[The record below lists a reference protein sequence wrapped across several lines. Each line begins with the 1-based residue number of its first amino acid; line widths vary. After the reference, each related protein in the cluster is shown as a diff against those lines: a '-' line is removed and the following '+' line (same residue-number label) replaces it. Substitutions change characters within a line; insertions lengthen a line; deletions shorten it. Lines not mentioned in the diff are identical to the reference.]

1 MVHSGL
7 FLEQKVVSEM
17 QFYRLCF
24 LTHGKVVAI
33 LCFQHK
39 FSLVMLSSSV
49 LSTSVPMLLFEMFCL
64 EFSSVLFTSL

>member
-7 FLEQKVVSEM
+7 FLEQKFVSEILSSV
-17 QFYRLCF
+17 FSY
-24 LTHGKVVAI
+24 TDGKVVAK